1 MISPTNRIALTLTL
15 PLGACSDG
23 ASTTASDTATT
34 SPDATDNIRGRLMQ
48 DEVITALEHR
58 PGWVRH
64 DKGWSVS
71 RVRGDSWLWLV
82 PEHPQEIAAGVQI
95 IEGSDNTL
103 SPGLLM
109 HSPSA
114 QASAAARA
122 AFEAAG
128 SAVVPVGPRRY
139 SRPCGSIQR

>member
-1 MISPTNRIALTLTL
+1 
-15 PLGACSDG
+15 
-23 ASTTASDTATT
+23 
-34 SPDATDNIRGRLMQ
+34 MQ

-64 DKGWSVS
+64 DQGWSVS

-114 QASAAARA
+114 QALSTDR
-122 AFEAAG
+122 G
-128 SAVVPVGPRRY
+128 SDRSGRHHGGSSQRIPRSPLAPEPR
-139 SRPCGSIQR
+139 SRW